1 MAIMIILQYMMQT
14 GFVVIFG
21 ILFLPVI
28 HEIAFESGTFD
39 NSSSNIQSLV
49 SQGWVWSIIFFI
61 AGIAGNTFWF
71 FQALQRKRKEE
82 VQF

>member
-14 GFVVIFG
+14 SFIVIFG

-28 HEIAFESGTFD
+28 HEIAFDSGTFD
-39 NSSSNIQSLV
+39 DSSAEIQTLV
-49 SQGWVWSIIFFI
+49 NQGWTWSIIFFV

-71 FQALQRKRKEE
+71 YQALQRKRKEE